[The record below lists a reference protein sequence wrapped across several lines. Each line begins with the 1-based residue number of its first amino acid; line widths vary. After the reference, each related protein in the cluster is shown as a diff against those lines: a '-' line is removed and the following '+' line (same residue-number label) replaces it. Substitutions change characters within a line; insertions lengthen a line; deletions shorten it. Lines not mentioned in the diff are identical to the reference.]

1 MFRALFWTA
10 VGFVGGLF
18 FGEWLAQR
26 EEQKPV
32 LERPAAATEPTFR
45 PANIPLPAEPPK
57 TIPKSPQPA
66 PQIELPPSEKTAEDD
81 LTTIKGIGP
90 TFAKRLK
97 EAGIK
102 TFKQV
107 AEADPERLRQITKIR
122 DWQRPSAEEW
132 IEEAQSLT

>member
-1 MFRALFWTA
+1 MFRALFWTT
-10 VGFVGGLF
+10 VGFVGGLL

-32 LERPAAATEPTFR
+32 LERPSAATEPTFR

-57 TIPKSPQPA
+57 TAPEPA
-66 PQIELPPSEKTAEDD
+66 QAAPHVELAPSEKSAEDD

-107 AEADPERLRQITKIR
+107 AEAAPERLREITKIR

-132 IEEAQSLT
+132 IEEAQSLS